1 MQVFS
6 AFFKIA
12 YKRITALGIYF
23 IIYVVVTFMFSIT
36 AKDEVNAN
44 FQSKSLTIY
53 IMDEDCSAASNAL
66 WEYLSSLHNV
76 ADLPAKKETL
86 CDQLYYRTLD
96 YILIIPEGFEEK
108 LAALET
114 ENLFQNTK
122 IPGSANGYFVD
133 QQVSQYTRT
142 LQLYLAGGYSM
153 DTAIEKTDSSI
164 RNLAPVSS
172 ISFHEE
178 NSDINPRVFYL
189 YQYLPYIFIAMFFSG
204 LAPILVIFNKDSI
217 YAKMCCSALPLSK
230 RNLYLSIASLV
241 YSLVSWFLFMIL
253 GIIIYREDMFSHISL
268 LAMGNSFVFL
278 LVAVAITLL
287 VSLFAPNDNTVN
299 MLANIVGLSMS
310 FLSGVFVPQYM
321 MAGGVLSVGK
331 FLPAYWYIKANNM
344 LAGFSSDPFS
354 MDTYVQCLGIE
365 LLFAV
370 AVFAVALT
378 VSKVRSK
385 RN

>member
-76 ADLPAKKETL
+76 ADLSAKQETL

-178 NSDINPRVFYL
+178 NNDINPRVFYL

-241 YSLVSWFLFMIL
+241 YSLVSWSLFMIL
-253 GIIIYREDMFSHISL
+253 GIIIYREDMFSHIAL